1 MYKLVLVRHGEST
14 SNRDN
19 LFAGWTDVDLTAK
32 GAREARTAGK
42 LLKQQGFA
50 FNIAFTSLLKRS
62 IRTLWIIL
70 DEMDLLWIPA
80 IHDWRLN
87 ERHYGSLQG
96 LNKAKLA
103 EKYGEQQLKIWQRSF
118 DVRPPALAGNDPR
131 FPGYDHRYRNIPPQ
145 QLPKGES
152 LKDTLERLLPAWNE
166 LIIPAIRKDKQVLIV
181 AHGNILRALVKVL
194 EEMSD
199 EDIVNVD
206 IPTGIPV
213 IYELDRSLKAIRKS

>member
-14 SNRDN
+14 SNQDN

-42 LLKQQGFA
+42 LLKQQGLD

-145 QLPKGES
+145 QLPTGES

-166 LIIPAIRKDKQVLIV
+166 LIIPAIRKEKQVLIV

>member
-145 QLPKGES
+145 QLPTGES